1 MFSLIVLL
9 RFSESLAHVSKV
21 SDQTKYHDETFM
33 VRPTLLDMNPVELK
47 YFRFV
52 ISINKSTESF
62 NILSP
67 KTCVQKEAKDIYI
80 RAFNMITNKK
90 ETKRMKNIFFVI
102 VNANSIVW
110 HVIQNKRG
118 ITKHVKVNVNLL

>member
-1 MFSLIVLL
+1 MLSLIVLL

-21 SDQTKYHDETFM
+21 SDQTKYHDKTFM

-102 VNANSIVW
+102 VNANSIV
-110 HVIQNKRG
+110 
-118 ITKHVKVNVNLL
+118 

>member
-1 MFSLIVLL
+1 MLSLIVLL

-21 SDQTKYHDETFM
+21 SDQTKYHDKTFM

-67 KTCVQKEAKDIYI
+67 KDIYI